1 MNVGPAYKHYAL
13 FTFLCTRCTFPIEYF
28 SAWSKTVTMIFINYR
43 CQRVRPCDQSCDFPA
58 FYLLAFIPTI
68 LQVRVAGQCALYRS
82 EGFVRLTI
90 FAYDWLKIAT
100 AYCQAFLREWSRAT
114 VVQLVTVI
122 EKKTKKK
129 TPEAACF
136 FVLCQRIYKQSSQ
149 NTLLMKIT
157 SLLVFNSSLAK
168 LVYSSLEAT
177 VLTTFDSFFHSRCTS
192 LTAVTAFSLYDS
204 FLMIIVP
211 VYQFTTTTLA
221 FK

>member
-13 FTFLCTRCTFPIEYF
+13 FTFLCTRCIFPIEYF

-43 CQRVRPCDQSCDFPA
+43 RQRVRPCDQSCDFPA
-58 FYLLAFIPTI
+58 FYLLAFMLTI
-68 LQVRVAGQCALYRS
+68 LQVHVAGQCALYRS
-82 EGFVRLTI
+82 EGFARLVVLVLHTIGWKSQPRTVRHFCANGLVRPR
-90 FAYDWLKIAT
+90 FNSWL
-100 AYCQAFLREWSRAT
+100 WS
-114 VVQLVTVI
+114 
-122 EKKTKKK
+122 KKK
-129 TPEAACF
+129 TEAACF

-149 NTLLMKIT
+149 NTLLMKVT

-177 VLTTFDSFFHSRCTS
+177 VLTTFDSFFHSCCTS

>member
-13 FTFLCTRCTFPIEYF
+13 FTFLCTRCIFPIEYF

-58 FYLLAFIPTI
+58 FYLLASMPTI
-68 LQVRVAGQCALYRS
+68 LQVRVAGQCAFYRS
-82 EGFVRLTI
+82 EWLRPARCTC

-114 VVQLVTVI
+114 AVQLVTVI
-122 EKKTKKK
+122 EKKRNRSRM
-129 TPEAACF
+129 F

-149 NTLLMKIT
+149 NTLLMKVT
-157 SLLVFNSSLAK
+157 SLLVFNYSLAK

-177 VLTTFDSFFHSRCTS
+177 VLTTFDYFFHSCCTS

-211 VYQFTTTTLA
+211 VYKFTTTTLA